1 MHHNNNLPAKTDADR
16 PDGVPKRWKREYE
29 QVLRLDVLGSSQRDI
44 GKALDYSRT
53 HVQRIQGMP
62 EYRRLK
68 RSVLEGEQGNLIER
82 THAALATM
90 LPTATDIYQG
100 VMMDKDA
107 HNRDKLNAA
116 DSVMDR
122 FIPKVTRAQIEANVQ
137 GVVITLSGSSTED
150 FLKPPIYETSY
161 QLICGKCK
169 ERYAPDAEHT
179 CEKPKQPRQPS

>member
-1 MHHNNNLPAKTDADR
+1 MPAEIEADR
-16 PDGVPKRWKREYE
+16 PDGVPKRWKRDYE

-62 EYRRLK
+62 EYRELK

-122 FIPKVTRAQIEANVQ
+122 FLPKVTRSQVDATVHS
-137 GVVITLSGSSTED
+137 VVITLAGFTEEDLLEPSTVES
-150 FLKPPIYETSY
+150 SY
-161 QLICGKCK
+161 QLICGKCR
-169 ERYAPDAEHT
+169 ESYAPGAEHT
-179 CEKPKQPRQPS
+179 CEKPKQPRQLR

>member
-1 MHHNNNLPAKTDADR
+1 MPARTQADR
-16 PDGVPKRWKREYE
+16 PDGVPKRWKRDYE

-62 EYRRLK
+62 EYRELK

-90 LPTATDIYQG
+90 LPTASDVYQS
-100 VMMDKDA
+100 VMNDENA
-107 HNRDKLNAA
+107 HNRDRISAA

-122 FIPKVTRAQIEANVQ
+122 FIPKVTRSQVEANVQ
-137 GVVITLSGSSTED
+137 GVVITLSGSAKED
-150 FLKPPIYETSY
+150 FLEPSTVETSY
-161 QLICGKCK
+161 EIICSDCR
-169 ERYAPDAEHT
+169 EAYAPDAEHV